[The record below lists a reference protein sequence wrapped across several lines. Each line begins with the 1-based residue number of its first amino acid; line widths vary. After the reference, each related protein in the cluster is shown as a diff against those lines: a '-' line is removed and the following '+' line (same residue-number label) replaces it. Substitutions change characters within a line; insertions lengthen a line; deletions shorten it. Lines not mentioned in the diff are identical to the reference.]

1 MERRGTREPSQAHDS
16 LRQLERDRT
25 SNDNK
30 LKTRFEHIFRK
41 YEHDFEG
48 VGDEIEIAS
57 GSIVV
62 NNGHLQH
69 MRYEVDPGKG
79 ASSRFVRTFQE
90 KLEEEGEEEDED
102 EEDSSEA
109 SSEEFGE
116 EDDGQTDEA
125 PSVAEA
131 TPAPYGRESTIDT
144 VATGSSLRRTLK
156 PFSQMT
162 RPAPRLAQLLIG
174 EGTPQHTPGP
184 GYQSDVDSQ
193 DTASRAS
200 ATPMPSAMLGRVPNL
215 HQSVLSLNASRQ
227 NVDHGTIEALG
238 VSIANQ
244 LAQLMAGSTK
254 NAGKKKKRTSRA
266 ERRVTESRDP
276 VWDYPEIE
284 RRSQSKRRRSQS
296 AMPPP
301 PLPSSP
307 QSVSPGA
314 SSLWAP
320 SEAGPGRKRRRL
332 DLQPEQHHSTPTTLR
347 QTASLLPSSGSRHSA
362 TEVKRCWNCSLTSS
376 ANWHKGPHDQDLC
389 SSCGKYYEFHRR
401 MKPFDSPTPSVEEV
415 ESTHDPVT
423 EIPDSE
429 SDEDI
434 IFEDQSTQ
442 EMSLEPPVIP
452 ADLENTSSAEQ
463 KTPLAN
469 LPTRPKPATSKTG
482 ARRQRNSSLSRPLPN
497 HAHAPPAEVTIHGQG
512 ADANAAETTT
522 EAYAGKQ
529 ETPVVNMA
537 SPSGYTA
544 NTSRPLLTSPST
556 RAPNMLYTVEE
567 DALII
572 RLKEREMLTWENIGK
587 HFTGRSLLALQ
598 TRYGKLLRD
607 QPSRGRQLY
616 EAQIGAMFDPAASAS
631 EFALWKDR
639 AWNKEQDE
647 VLFDL
652 REDKALTWSEIAQLL
667 PGHTPEA
674 VAKRYEMLVEAA
686 KRHRMRNADQPNTEQ
701 DGSVQPSDPIMRRKD
716 RFSAE
721 EDALI
726 VRLKEIEGLGWV
738 DVATR
743 FPGRNMYSVQRR
755 YSSVLDPK
763 KRAKKKTSR
772 FDPVWGTIEDRI
784 LAVDPTLA
792 GGRAWTQ
799 SEDETIKQLR
809 EQDFLDWDEIAERV
823 SRRTAKEV
831 QHRYEYKFMGASEA
845 QSPRSIRNEAAS
857 RLYAAAQK
865 SRASSAK
872 ETARP
877 GPGGRMPFTEGED
890 NLILRLKEQ
899 GLSWEDITLHLPGR
913 SVNAVSS
920 RYEQVIGPAK
930 AERPPHEQPTDRSS
944 RDIVHLRD
952 SLPPA
957 HTPIPNELS
966 VPNPRVNFEPH
977 EDKLIISLREK
988 GLEWDE
994 IGAQMPHRTL
1004 GTIKNHWSTK
1014 LKYTIRRS
1022 LPSTKDK
1029 YMLRQAIGNR
1039 LRRRTV
1045 DNPMRYDDPT
1055 QDELAD
1061 DDDGTSAQAT
1071 GLQHGDIDN
1080 GRSSNQR
1087 SGAQSEHNNGDSSV
1101 ESPQP
1106 QSIGTQ
1112 ANESTV
1118 SRETSM
1124 ASDLEMFES
1133 VLQAAIRFAIQQNN
1147 PTLLTRIRKIYD
1159 DDPNDPRLH
1168 RLLELVSTDTAS
1180 TSEVMTALEHVVNTS
1195 PESSKNATRSLQAAL
1210 TAGAGPPAGNS
1221 GPSETPPA
1229 HFRLPL
1235 RNESF
1240 LDDGEDTEATPLD
1253 DMGEQDDIDNA
1264 VALMDAFDP
1273 AENPHSSQKAGARVN
1288 VSNSEDAQVAE
1299 TPDDHK
1305 ARESTSARTRRW
1317 PVNEDSHATPE
1328 GTPPPLD
1335 TQESPSSADRHSVE
1349 SPLASPM
1356 RPELSFSQLVRI
1368 AFEASSRPMQPKD
1381 IYDWV
1386 EENYEFYRLSPPSW
1400 KSRIRAELS
1409 ANPSFER
1416 TVTEEGANA
1425 WRLVEGVDTESW
1437 GVTRG
1442 PRRKRGTKATP
1453 QPVTAVPEDAS
1464 ATSLIV
1470 DNDDDNIVVARVSRP
1485 ATPQPIEE
1493 RHEHTSQRKRLGRP
1507 SSELVDTG
1515 PRSMAATGSAIGSK
1529 SIGEALADL
1538 DDLSLEQHET
1548 MFRPQRRSPKVAA
1561 RKRKPKKS
1569 TGRRKSVQHAN
1580 SLQEQQT
1587 IDLTMIDDE
1596 LSSDPVMPRDS
1607 SPMRRGMA
1615 ESTSPLFVR
1624 PSTPARAHDRR
1635 GTPRTSS
1642 VRSASIK
1649 REPMST
1655 SKNSPLPVF
1664 VQRSTPFGS
1673 SVRRTSGLARFVETP
1688 TCEVDSDEDELA
1700 SVL

>member
-1 MERRGTREPSQAHDS
+1 MERHGTRKPSQADDS

-79 ASSRFVRTFQE
+79 ASWRFVRTFQE
-90 KLEEEGEEEDED
+90 KLEEEGEEDED
-102 EEDSSEA
+102 EEDSSGL
-109 SSEEFGE
+109 SSED
-116 EDDGQTDEA
+116 DDGEDSGKNDKT
-125 PSVAEA
+125 PSVAGE
-131 TPAPYGRESTIDT
+131 TPAPYGRESTVDT
-144 VATGSSLRRTLK
+144 VATGSTLRRTLK

-174 EGTPQHTPGP
+174 QGTPQYTPGP
-184 GYQSDVDSQ
+184 GYQSDADSQ
-193 DTASRAS
+193 DTASNAS
-200 ATPMPSAMLGRVPNL
+200 ATPTPSAMLGRVPNL

-254 NAGKKKKRTSRA
+254 SKEKRKKRTSRA

-347 QTASLLPSSGSRHSA
+347 QTASLLPSSGSRPSA

-376 ANWHKGPHDQDLC
+376 ADWHKGPHDQDLC
-389 SSCGKYYEFHRR
+389 SSCGKYYEYHRR
-401 MKPFDSPTPSVEEV
+401 MKPFDSPTPSVEDGA
-415 ESTHDPVT
+415 STHDPVT

-434 IFEDQSTQ
+434 IYEDQSNQ
-442 EMSLEPPVIP
+442 EMSLEPPFGSAGLENAPAAEQETLP
-452 ADLENTSSAEQ
+452 ADLPA
-463 KTPLAN
+463 
-469 LPTRPKPATSKTG
+469 RPKHATSKTST
-482 ARRQRNSSLSRPLPN
+482 RRQKDSSFSRPLPKQ
-497 HAHAPPAEVTIHGQG
+497 AHAPPAEATAHRKG
-512 ADANAAETTT
+512 ADANAAEAMI
-522 EAYAGKQ
+522 EEHAEKQ
-529 ETPVVNMA
+529 ETPVVSVA
-537 SPSGYTA
+537 SPSGYSA

-572 RLKEREMLTWENIGK
+572 RLKEREMLTWDSIGK
-587 HFTGRSLLALQ
+587 HFTGRTSLALQ

-607 QPSRGRQLY
+607 HPSRGRQLY

-686 KRHRMRNADQPNTEQ
+686 KRHRMRKSDQPIPEE
-701 DGSVQPSDPIMRRKD
+701 DGIVQRSDPIMRRKD

-726 VRLKEIEGLGWV
+726 VRLREIEGLGWI

-772 FDPVWGTIEDRI
+772 HDPVWGTIEDRI
-784 LAVDPTLA
+784 LAVDPTLS

-799 SEDETIKQLR
+799 AEDDMIKQLR
-809 EQDFLDWDEIAERV
+809 EQDFLGWDEIAARV
-823 SRRTAKEV
+823 WMRTSKEV
-831 QHRYEYKFMGASEA
+831 QHRYEYKFAGATET
-845 QSPRSIRNEAAS
+845 QSSRSIRDEAAS

-865 SRASSAK
+865 SKASTAK

-877 GPGGRMPFTEGED
+877 GPGGRRPFTEKED
-890 NLILRLKEQ
+890 DLVLRLKEQ
-899 GLSWEDITLHLPGR
+899 GLSWEDITLQLPGR
-913 SVNAVSS
+913 SVKAVSS
-920 RYEQVIGPAK
+920 RYEEVLGPAK
-930 AERPPHEQPTDRSS
+930 ENRPSNEQPTDRSS

-952 SLPPA
+952 SLAPA
-957 HTPIPNELS
+957 HTPMPNELS
-966 VPNPRVNFEPH
+966 VPSPRLNFEPH
-977 EDKLIISLREK
+977 EDRLIISLREK

-1004 GTIKNHWSTK
+1004 GTIKNHWCTK
-1014 LKYTIRRS
+1014 LKYTVRRS

-1045 DNPMRYDDPT
+1045 DNPMRYDDPA
-1055 QDELAD
+1055 QDELAVD
-1061 DDDGTSAQAT
+1061 DNGAVAQAT
-1071 GLQHGDIDN
+1071 ELQSASDD
-1080 GRSSNQR
+1080 RSV
-1087 SGAQSEHNNGDSSV
+1087 DSH
-1101 ESPQP
+1101 EP

-1112 ANESTV
+1112 VNESTT
-1118 SRETSM
+1118 SRETSV

-1133 VLQAAIRFAIQQNN
+1133 VLQAATRFAIQQNN

-1168 RLLELVSTDTAS
+1168 RLLELVSTDSAS
-1180 TSEVMTALEHVVNTS
+1180 TSEVMTALENVVNTS

-1210 TAGAGPPAGNS
+1210 ITSAGPPAGDY
-1221 GPSETPPA
+1221 GPSGTPQA

-1235 RNESF
+1235 HNDSIV
-1240 LDDGEDTEATPLD
+1240 
-1253 DMGEQDDIDNA
+1253 MGEEDDIDNA

-1273 AENPHSSQKAGARVN
+1273 AENLRSSQAAGVRVN
-1288 VSNSEDAQVAE
+1288 GSSPGDAQVAE
-1299 TPDDHK
+1299 KTNGHQ
-1305 ARESTSARTRRW
+1305 AWGLTSARTRPW
-1317 PVNEDSHATPE
+1317 SANEDPHVTPE

-1416 TVTEEGANA
+1416 TVNEEGANA

-1442 PRRKRGTKATP
+1442 PRRKRGAKATP
-1453 QPVTAVPEDAS
+1453 QPAIAVPEDAS
-1464 ATSLIV
+1464 ATMLTA
-1470 DNDDDNIVVARVSRP
+1470 DDDDDQIAVASPSRP
-1485 ATPQPIEE
+1485 ATPHVVGE
-1493 RHEHTSQRKRLGRP
+1493 RHEETSQREGLGRP
-1507 SSELVDTG
+1507 SSELVDSAVG
-1515 PRSMAATGSAIGSK
+1515 GSSV
-1529 SIGEALADL
+1529 GEALADL
-1538 DDLSLEQHET
+1538 DHLSLEKHET
-1548 MFRPQRRSPKVAA
+1548 MSRPRRKSPKVAA
-1561 RKRKPKKS
+1561 RKRGSKKS
-1569 TGRRKSVQHAN
+1569 TSRRKSAQHAN

-1587 IDLTMIDDE
+1587 IDLTMLDDE

-1607 SPMRRGMA
+1607 SPMRSGMA

-1624 PSTPARAHDRR
+1624 PSTPAGAHGRR
-1635 GTPRTSS
+1635 GSPRTSS
-1642 VRSASIK
+1642 LRSSSIK

-1655 SKNSPLPVF
+1655 SKNSPLPTF
-1664 VQRSTPFGS
+1664 VQRSTPFGN
-1673 SVRRTSGLARFVETP
+1673 SVRRTSGLARFMETP
-1688 TCEVDSDEDELA
+1688 MREVDSDEDELA